1 MISAL
6 YCRVSTAEQA
16 NEGYSI
22 HEQAERLKSYCSAL
36 KIDRYKVYSDPA
48 FSGGNMNRPAL
59 QEMLTDVK
67 AGKINK
73 VIVYKLDRLSRSQ
86 LDTLYLIEKV
96 FLANNCDFVSI
107 SENFD
112 TGSPFG
118 RAMIGILAV
127 FAQLE
132 REQIKERFMLGR
144 TARAKEGLFH
154 GGGSGAIGYE
164 YINGK
169 LAVNEYE
176 AMQIK
181 EAFRLYCS
189 GYSFRDIQKLF
200 DSKGY
205 ETRFG
210 KWSDHRIREC
220 VLNDLYIGKITFSG
234 KKYNGIH
241 EPIIDTETFEA
252 ARRIHQNHFKEHV
265 YNKASP
271 TNKNNLLSGLLYCGY
286 CGARFCCSYRA
297 GGKYAYYSCYSRR
310 KCNKLMIK
318 DPNCM
323 NKIWRADNLNE
334 LVLAEVMKL
343 KLDPEQLKPAEQKDN
358 RPVIQSEI
366 EKLAAKRS
374 KLIDLYSMDKIT
386 LEDFDSKID
395 PLNEQISKL
404 TEQLSKAPVSDLSQ
418 FKRHIETF
426 PDIVKKG
433 AVNELRSVLQLL
445 ISKIIVKDEDIIIHW
460 NFN

>member
-22 HEQAERLKSYCSAL
+22 HEQEERLKSYCSAL

-96 FLANNCDFVSI
+96 FLANNCDFISL

-154 GGGSGAIGYE
+154 GGSNGAIGYE
-164 YINGK
+164 YINGQ
-169 LAVNEYE
+169 LVINEFE

-181 EAFRLYCS
+181 EAFDLYCS
-189 GYSFRDIQKLF
+189 GYSFRDIKKVF
-200 DSKGY
+200 DDKGY

-220 VLNDLYIGKITFSG
+220 ILNDLYIGNVKFSG
-234 KKYNGIH
+234 KTYSGVH
-241 EPIIDTETFEA
+241 TPIVNIDLFENA
-252 ARRIHQNHFKEHV
+252 QKIHQSQYKRHLHN
-265 YNKASP
+265 NKSP
-271 TNKNNLLSGLLYCGY
+271 TNKYNLLGGLLICGY
-286 CGARFCCSYRA
+286 CGAKFCCSYRA
-297 GGKYAYYSCYSRR
+297 GSKYAYYSCYSRR
-310 KCNKLMIK
+310 KCNKTMVK
-318 DPNCM
+318 DPACK
-323 NKIWRADNLNE
+323 NKNWRADDLNKLILNE
-334 LVLAEVMKL
+334 VQTLTLDPNQLAEAK
-343 KLDPEQLKPAEQKDN
+343 QKDN
-358 RPVIQSEI
+358 RPVIKSEI
-366 EKLAAKRS
+366 EKLTAKRS

-386 LEDFDSKID
+386 LEDFDNKMD
-395 PLNEQISKL
+395 PINKQISKL
-404 TEQLSKAPVSDLSQ
+404 TERLSEAPKYDLSH
-418 FKRHIETF
+418 FKRQIETF
-426 PDIVKKG
+426 PDLINKG
-433 AVNELRSVLQLL
+433 AVNEIRSALQLL
-445 ISKIIVKDEDIIIHW
+445 IDKIIIKDEDITIYW
-460 NFN
+460 NFQ